1 VIADPQRKTR
11 TARLA
16 LLLIAVIAVG
26 LLSFAGSVGA
36 ASGRALLQAK
46 FELKA
51 AGFQVA
57 VETEASEEKV
67 VLSLY
72 RRGQVAIYQAPAT
85 FTEDSLHA
93 RFGRFGE
100 LDYTFTED
108 PVSKDCRGL
117 GKGTFNGTFT
127 FTGEND
133 FVHFEA
139 DRARG
144 TLFATGSPGCK
155 EGPGPRLS
163 SPHFRPGAAAPGRA
177 KPVEEVTLSAHSRKL
192 PIRFLLVF
200 TTEYKG
206 REQAF
211 FNAFRQ
217 EKLEGMVIARGVQTS
232 GGLGTFRWDLDAGT
246 ARLDPPAPFLGSA
259 VLRPRSS
266 GPPSWSGSLRVPV
279 LGGKPIR
286 LAGPGMVSE
295 LDAGSPID

>member
-1 VIADPQRKTR
+1 VTAQRHTWTMGR
-11 TARLA
+11 V
-16 LLLIAVIAVG
+16 LLLVAVTAVG
-26 LLSFAGSVGA
+26 LLSFVSSVGA
-36 ASGRALLQAK
+36 ASGRTLLQAK
-46 FELKA
+46 FELKEE
-51 AGFQVA
+51 GFQVA
-57 VETEASEEKV
+57 VETEASEEQI
-67 VLSLY
+67 VLTLY

-93 RFGRFGE
+93 SFGRFGE

-108 PVSKDCRGL
+108 PVARDCRGL
-117 GKGTFNGTFT
+117 GKGTFRGTFA

-155 EGPGPRLS
+155 EGPGPRLP
-163 SPHFRPGAAAPGRA
+163 SPHLRPAAAAFGRA
-177 KPVEEVTLSAHSRKL
+177 KAVEEVTLSAHSHKL
-192 PIRFLLVF
+192 PIRVLLVF
-200 TTEYKG
+200 TTRYKG
-206 REQAF
+206 HQQAF

-217 EKLEGMVIARGVQTS
+217 EKLEGMEIARGVQTA

-246 ARLDPPAPFLGSA
+246 ARLDPPAPLLGSA

-266 GPPSWSGSLRVPV
+266 GPPSWSGSLRAPV

-286 LAGPGMVSE
+286 LAGPGMVGE
-295 LDAGSPID
+295 LVAGSPID

>member
-1 VIADPQRKTR
+1 MVTSPRKTR
-11 TARLA
+11 TTRRV
-16 LLLIAVIAVG
+16 LLLIASIAVG
-26 LLSFAGSVGA
+26 LLSFASSVGA
-36 ASGRALLQAK
+36 ASGRTLLQAK
-46 FELKA
+46 FALQEG
-51 AGFQVA
+51 GFAVA
-57 VETEASEEKV
+57 VETEANEEQV
-67 VLSLY
+67 VLTLY
-72 RRGQVAIYQAPAT
+72 RRGQIAIYKAPAT
-85 FTEDSLHA
+85 FTEDSLQA

-100 LDYTFTED
+100 LDYKFTED
-108 PVSKDCRGL
+108 PTSTDCRGL

-155 EGPGPRLS
+155 EGPDPRVP

-177 KPVEEVTLSAHSRKL
+177 RAVEEVTLSALSRKL

-206 REQAF
+206 RPQVF
-211 FNAFRQ
+211 FNAFRE
-217 EKLEGMVIARGVQTS
+217 EKLEGMAIARGVQIVA
-232 GGLGTFRWDLDAGT
+232 GLGTFRWDLDAGT

-259 VLRPRSS
+259 VLRPRAS

-286 LAGPGMVSE
+286 LAGPGMVGE
-295 LDAGSPID
+295 LEAGSPID